1 MSLLWNRIKVELDK
15 VKPKELSSSAFE
27 KEYYASQVTTI
38 AQIFENNEKESDQ
51 HAALADLL
59 FKYFDQKPNPT
70 STYLVDQDIRKIVLQ
85 ELATFIRNRNDAV
98 EIKWFNEKRKEFKK
112 AEDQYNFTMKRVYFD

>member
-1 MSLLWNRIKVELDK
+1 MSLLWNGIKVKLDK
-15 VKPKELSSSAFE
+15 AKPKELSSSAFE
-27 KEYYASQVTTI
+27 KEYYASQVKAI

-51 HAALADLL
+51 LTALADLL

-70 STYLVDQDIRKIVLQ
+70 STYLVDQDIRTIVLK
-85 ELATFIRNRNDAV
+85 ELAAFILDRNDAV

-112 AEDQYNFTMKRVYFD
+112 AENQYNFTMKRMYFD

>member
-1 MSLLWNRIKVELDK
+1 M
-15 VKPKELSSSAFE
+15 SSSAFE

-38 AQIFENNEKESDQ
+38 TQIFENNEKESDQ